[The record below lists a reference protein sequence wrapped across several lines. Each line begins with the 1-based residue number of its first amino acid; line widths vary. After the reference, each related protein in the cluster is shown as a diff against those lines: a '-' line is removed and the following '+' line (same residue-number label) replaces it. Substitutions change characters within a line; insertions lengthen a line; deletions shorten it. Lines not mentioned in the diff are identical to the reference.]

1 MIYMASVEKYCIG
14 YTVIKI
20 PVRKGGIEYFDNIA
34 LRYENIP
41 CVFRIRRTTEI
52 PYFGAYTSINTAF
65 SQLSK
70 MFSYTIISTN
80 PPLYVIRRV
89 IMDVY
94 TKKIY
99 NG

>member
-1 MIYMASVEKYCIG
+1 MASVEKYCIG
-14 YTVIKI
+14 YTVMKTRI
-20 PVRKGGIEYFDNIA
+20 RRGGTEYFDNVA

-41 CVFRIRRTTEI
+41 CVFRIRRTTEM
-52 PYFGAYTSINTAF
+52 PYLGVYTSINIAF

-70 MFSYTIISTN
+70 MFSYTIISTI
-80 PPLYVIRRV
+80 PPLCVLRRV

-94 TKKIY
+94 NKKTY